1 MTAVSLL
8 WDTTMANV
16 TWWENALDLTP
27 SELSDRWTRRLP
39 RACIGVQWSNVYS
52 YSILRIRET
61 DQDPGREGGFYL
73 STIFSFCCTDDKGH
87 FPVKHQEGDPSS
99 TQLKTKKRHTFVLA
113 MYIPAVISLC
123 LTCCTLYTCKISP
136 PPNSTSF
143 SGWQCSKKSTGKL
156 TVVDFTLV
164 LVAFF
169 LRTGFTI
176 LSGL

>member
-1 MTAVSLL
+1 MTDERDAYPRRVLGCSGLMFTVTLFRELEKQIRLQRGTGNFIRPPFSLFAAQMTKAIFQL
-8 WDTTMANV
+8 GFA
-16 TWWENALDLTP
+16 
-27 SELSDRWTRRLP
+27 SGSP
-39 RACIGVQWSNVYS
+39 RK
-52 YSILRIRET
+52 
-61 DQDPGREGGFYL
+61 GR
-73 STIFSFCCTDDKGH
+73 
-87 FPVKHQEGDPSS
+87 HQEGDPSS

-113 MYIPAVISLC
+113 MYSPAVISLC

-169 LRTGFTI
+169 LRTGFTM